1 MLSIRERL
9 KLIKWTKKKK
19 LFIIIALVIIIVPA
33 VFIYNSKQAKPT
45 TGDVSTVKV
54 QRGTI
59 EHTID
64 GSGTLKPS
72 ERYALKT
79 WAGGTVT
86 EVMVAA
92 GTQVKKGE
100 PLMRIQND
108 ELESLAKQ
116 AYLEW
121 EVSQSELDEMTG
133 PRSDTDYEL
142 RTAELKVEQYR
153 IALEDAK
160 EERDKLVLKAPFD
173 GTILKTE
180 LNLDQ
185 RVNSGEQAV
194 EFVTTDKIEVVA
206 NFSDSNVSLLGPG
219 MEATVYVT
227 GLSKTY
233 KGKVKEIAFE
243 GDTDSTS
250 ASGTFEVIISVENP
264 DKLLRSGMKVHT
276 NVIIYQDEEKEEFM
290 YRGASGYTR
299 YAETEDIKTEV
310 SGTVAEIYRKP
321 GEKVYK
327 DEPILRLVNDELDR
341 KVRETEIQLAIA
353 EEDLDQLIYPE
364 EDIIKEQQARVEQ
377 NYQKV
382 LSAQNKLDTL
392 NVTAPIDGVVVSIS
406 VNPGDE
412 LGDDDTSAGQELLV
426 VCNFEKNYLEIPV
439 DELDIN
445 QIDFGQEAAVK
456 IDALPNAAAIGR
468 VTGIAQEGTT
478 NNDITNY
485 PVTIEVGY
493 VEGIKGGMSATATIT
508 LEKKE
513 NVLRIPAEALI
524 TNGNRTMVR
533 VMENGQPQMRP
544 IKTGINT
551 GRWVE
556 IVEGLTE
563 GEEVVA
569 AMVDGTNGQQ
579 QMMRMPGIG
588 GPGGTVN
595 IRRAN

>member
-33 VFIYNSKQAKPT
+33 VFIYNSKQTKPT

-86 EVMVAA
+86 EVMVSA
-92 GTQVKKGE
+92 GTQVKAGE
-100 PLMRIQND
+100 PLLRVQND
-108 ELESLAKQ
+108 ELESQ
-116 AYLEW
+116 ARQASLEW
-121 EVSQSELDEMTG
+121 EISQNELQDMIS
-133 PRSDTDYEL
+133 PRSETDYEL
-142 RTAELKVEQYR
+142 RTAELKVEQCQ
-153 IALEDAK
+153 IALEDKK
-160 EERDKLVLKAPFD
+160 EQRDKLTLKAPFE
-173 GTILKTE
+173 GKILETE
-180 LNLDQ
+180 LILGQ
-185 RVNSGEQAV
+185 RVNSGAQAARFATSD
-194 EFVTTDKIEVVA
+194 EMEVVA
-206 NFSDSNVSLLGPG
+206 GYSDTDITILAPD
-219 MEATVYVT
+219 MEASVYVT
-227 GLSKTY
+227 GLSKSY

-243 GDTDSTS
+243 GSND
-250 ASGTFEVIISVENP
+250 AGTFQVILSVVNP
-264 DKLLRSGMKVHT
+264 DENLRPGMKT
-276 NVIIYQDEEKEEFM
+276 YNNVTVVRDEDHDVYI
-290 YRGASGYTR
+290 YRGAQGYLR
-299 YAETEDIKTEV
+299 YAQTEDIVTEV
-310 SGTVAEIYRKP
+310 SGTVAEIYHKP
-321 GEKVYK
+321 GEKVHK
-327 DEPILRLVNDELDR
+327 DEPIMRLVNEELDR
-341 KVRETEIQLAIA
+341 QVKDAENQLANA
-353 EEDLDQLIYPE
+353 KEALNQLISP
-364 EDIIKEQQARVEQ
+364 DEQTLKQQQLRVEQ

-382 LSAQNKLDTL
+382 LSAQKKLETL

-406 VNPGDE
+406 VSPGDE
-412 LGDDDTSAGQELLV
+412 LGADDSSAGQELLV
-426 VCNFEKNYLEIPV
+426 VCNFEKNYLQIPV

-445 QIDFGQEAAVK
+445 KINFGQEAVVK
-456 IDALPNAAAIGR
+456 IDALPKAAAIGR

-533 VMENGQPQMRP
+533 VMENGQPQMRL